1 MGAATI
7 RTIIPVRMILGEVLF
22 KVQGSRFKVQGCKRT
37 QTVSYLSR
45 LDVFRYRIKP
55 FIRLL
60 AVMHRV
66 DRSSKSFSFK

>member
-7 RTIIPVRMILGEVLF
+7 RTIIPMRMILGEVLF
-22 KVQGSRFKVQGCKRT
+22 KVQGSRFKVVKELRPNG
-37 QTVSYLSR
+37 SYLSR